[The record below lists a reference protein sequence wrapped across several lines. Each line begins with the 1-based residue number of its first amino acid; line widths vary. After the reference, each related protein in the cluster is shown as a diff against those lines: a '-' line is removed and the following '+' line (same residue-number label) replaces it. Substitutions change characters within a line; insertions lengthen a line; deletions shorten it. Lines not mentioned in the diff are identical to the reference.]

1 MQKTGSKLIS
11 STVKLK
17 LLSNILDIA
26 EDIINNQEGRS
37 KFFKAEAQRKA
48 KMEEKQE

>member
-1 MQKTGSKLIS
+1 MQKLGSKIIS

-26 EDIINNQEGRS
+26 EERIDKVISEEII
-37 KFFKAEAQRKA
+37 
-48 KMEEKQE
+48 

>member
-1 MQKTGSKLIS
+1 MGKFIKCKEFQHRVRINKKNQMQKTGSKIIS

-26 EDIINNQEGRS
+26 EDMINN
-37 KFFKAEAQRKA
+37 
-48 KMEEKQE
+48 

>member
-1 MQKTGSKLIS
+1 MEKFIKGKEFHHRVRINKKNQMQKLGSKIIS

-26 EDIINNQEGRS
+26 EEMIN
-37 KFFKAEAQRKA
+37 K
-48 KMEEKQE
+48 